1 MGATTSPSAGEP
13 AVSDGGQRRTNRAVG
28 IGRGGGIKPTDMSRA
43 STALAAARRQRGAAL
58 RAIATGVLSV
68 AELVELA
75 AGDEGRALRPITLHS
90 LLAELGCTARRRSE
104 LVALF
109 RRLVHVDAAIPDRRL
124 TLGWIC
130 DRRAGCVRAS
140 ALCEVVLVLGAG
152 DGPRSRPSPRWPYLT
167 DAAELMPPPSSTATT
182 RSARERTE
190 QT

>member
-1 MGATTSPSAGEP
+1 
-13 AVSDGGQRRTNRAVG
+13 
-28 IGRGGGIKPTDMSRA
+28 MSRA
-43 STALAAARRQRGAAL
+43 SAALVAARRQRGAAL

-68 AELVELA
+68 AELLELA

-109 RRLVHVDAAIPDRRL
+109 RRLAHVDAAIPDRRL

-130 DRRAGCVRAS
+130 DRRAGCVRTS